1 MSNPMT
7 ANPMTQCAIAGIGQT
22 EFSTNSGRSELRV
35 ACDAILAALDDAGLE
50 AKDID
55 GIVTYTIDNNDEASL
70 LRALGMPDIKYSV
83 RLPLGGGGSAATIHH
98 ACAAVASGAASTVV
112 IWRAMNERSE
122 YRFGQPTNTPAGTR
136 INDMTYTIWGI
147 PYGLQFPGACSALGF
162 QRYMTRYGVTNE
174 DLGHIVVQQRAY
186 AANNPNARFYQ
197 RPITLD
203 DHQNSKWIAAP
214 VLRLFD
220 CCQESDGG
228 VALIVTSRERA
239 RDLKGEHVRILG
251 SAFSLPCNVE
261 PLTSYYTD
269 DPVVMHEATN
279 TARRLFESAGVGPKD
294 IDVALLYDAFSPE
307 VVRQLEAFGFC
318 KPGEALDF
326 VKSGATAIDGELP
339 LNTNGG
345 LIGEAYIH
353 GLNLV
358 TEGVRQLRG
367 VSCNQRDGAELALFS
382 SGYGAVIL
390 AKD

>member
-1 MSNPMT
+1 VSNL
-7 ANPMTQCAIAGIGQT
+7 MTQCAIAGIGQT

-35 ACDAILAALDDAGLE
+35 ACDAILAALAEAGLE
-50 AKDID
+50 ASDID

-70 LRALGMPDIKYSV
+70 LRALGIPDVKYSV

-122 YRFGQPTNTPAGTR
+122 YRFGQPKGTPMGSR
-136 INDMTYTIWGI
+136 INDMTFPIWGI

-162 QRYMTRYGVTNE
+162 QRYMHKYGATNE
-174 DLGHIVVQQRAY
+174 DLGHLVVQQRAY
-186 AANNPNARFYQ
+186 AATNPNARFFGK
-197 RPITLD
+197 PITLE
-203 DHQNSKWIAAP
+203 DHQNSKWIAEP

-220 CCQESDGG
+220 CCQETDGG

-251 SAFSLPCNVE
+251 SAFCMPMNTE

-269 DPVVMHEATN
+269 DPIIMREAEIV
-279 TARRLFESAGVGPKD
+279 AGRLYEAAGVSPKD
-294 IDVALLYDAFSPE
+294 IDVALLYDAFTPE
-307 VVRQLEAFGFC
+307 VVRQLEAFRFA

-326 VKSGATAIDGELP
+326 VKSGACALDGELP

-345 LIGEAYIH
+345 LIGEAYVH
-353 GLNLV
+353 GLNMV

-367 VSCNQRDGAELALFS
+367 VAANQREGTELVLFS
-382 SGYGAVIL
+382 SGNAAVVL

>member
-1 MSNPMT
+1 MT
-7 ANPMTQCAIAGIGQT
+7 NPMTQCAIAGIGQT

-35 ACDAILAALDDAGLE
+35 ACDAILAALDDAGLT

-55 GIVTYTIDNNDEASL
+55 GIVTYTIDNNDEVSL
-70 LRALGMPDIKYSV
+70 LRALSIPDVKYSV
-83 RLPLGGGGSAATIHH
+83 RVPLGGGGSAATIHH

-122 YRFGQPTNTPAGTR
+122 YRFGQPKDTPGGTR
-136 INDMTYTIWGI
+136 INDMTFTIWGI

-162 QRYMTRYGVTNE
+162 QRYMHKYGVTSE

-186 AANNPNARFYQ
+186 AATNPLARFYGK
-197 RPITLD
+197 PITLE
-203 DHQNSKWIAAP
+203 DHQNSKWIAEP

-239 RDLKGEHVRILG
+239 RDMKGEHVRILG
-251 SAFSLPCNVE
+251 SAFSMPCNVE

-269 DPVVMHEATN
+269 DPIIMREAEIV
-279 TARRLFESAGVGPKD
+279 AGRLYEAAGIGPKD
-294 IDVALLYDAFSPE
+294 IDVALLYDAFTPE
-307 VVRQLEAFGFC
+307 VVRQLEAFRFC
-318 KPGEALDF
+318 GPGEAIDF
-326 VKSGATAIDGELP
+326 VKSGAIALDGELP

-353 GLNLV
+353 GLNMV

-367 VSCNQRDGAELALFS
+367 TAANQREGAELVLFS
-382 SGYGAVIL
+382 SGNGAVVL

>member
-1 MSNPMT
+1 MTNPMT
-7 ANPMTQCAIAGIGQT
+7 NCAIAGIGQT
-22 EFSTNSGRSELRV
+22 EFSTNSGRSELRL

-55 GIVTYTIDNNDEASL
+55 GIVTYTIDNNDEVSL

-98 ACAAVASGAASTVV
+98 ACAAIASGAASTVV

-122 YRFGQPTNTPAGTR
+122 YRFGQPRETPQGTR
-136 INDMTYTIWGI
+136 INDMTFTIWGI

-162 QRYMTRYGVTNE
+162 QRYMAKYGVTNA
-174 DLGHIVVQQRAY
+174 DLGHIIVQQRAY

-197 RPITLD
+197 KPITLD
-203 DHQNSKWIAAP
+203 DHQNSRWIAEP

-220 CCQESDGG
+220 CCQETDGG
-228 VALIVTSRERA
+228 VALIITSLERA

-251 SAFSLPCNVE
+251 SAFSMPYNVE
-261 PLTSYYTD
+261 PLSGYYTD
-269 DPVVMHEATN
+269 DPTVMEEALF
-279 TARRLFESAGVGPKD
+279 TAQRVYEAAGVGPKD
-294 IDVALLYDAFSPE
+294 IDVALLYDAFAPE
-307 VVRQLEAFGFC
+307 VVRQLEAFRFC

-326 VKSGATAIDGELP
+326 VKSGAIALDGELP

-345 LIGEAYIH
+345 LIGEAYVH
-353 GLNLV
+353 GLNMV
-358 TEGVRQLRG
+358 NEGVRQLRG
-367 VSCNQRDGAELALFS
+367 TAANQRKDAELALFS

>member
-1 MSNPMT
+1 MSS
-7 ANPMTQCAIAGIGQT
+7 NPMTQCAIAGIGQT

-35 ACDAILAALDDAGLE
+35 ACDAILAALGDAGLE

-55 GIVTYTIDNNDEASL
+55 GIVTYTIDNNDEVSL
-70 LRALGMPDIKYSV
+70 MRALGIRDLKYSV
-83 RLPLGGGGSAATIHH
+83 RLPMGGGGSAMTLHH

-122 YRFGQPTNTPAGTR
+122 YRFGQPKEAPSGSR
-136 INDMTYTIWGI
+136 INDMTFTIWGI

-162 QRYMTRYGVTNE
+162 QRYMNKYGVTNA
-174 DLGHIVVQQRAY
+174 DLGQIVVQQRAY
-186 AANNPNARFYQ
+186 AATNPLARFYG

-203 DHQNSKWIAAP
+203 DHQNSKWIADP

-239 RDLKGEHVRILG
+239 RDLKGQHVRILG
-251 SAFSLPCNVE
+251 SSASIPYNVE
-261 PLTSYYTD
+261 PLSPYYTD
-269 DPVVMHEATN
+269 DPMVMQQSVN
-279 TARRLFESAGVGPKD
+279 SARRVFEAAGVGPKD
-294 IDVALLYDAFSPE
+294 IDVALLYDAFTPE
-307 VVRQLEAFGFC
+307 VVHQLEAFGFC
-318 KPGEALDF
+318 GEGEALDF
-326 VKSGATAIDGELP
+326 VKSGACAIDGELP

-353 GLNLV
+353 GLNMV

-367 VSCNQRDGAELALFS
+367 TASNQRKDAELVLFS
-382 SGYGAVIL
+382 SGNGAVVL
-390 AKD
+390 ARD

>member
-1 MSNPMT
+1 MSNLM
-7 ANPMTQCAIAGIGQT
+7 NQCAIAGIGQT

-55 GIVTYTIDNNDEASL
+55 GIVTYTIDNNDEVSL
-70 LRALGMPDIKYSV
+70 LRALGIPDVKYSV

-122 YRFGQPTNTPAGTR
+122 YRFGQPKGTPQGTR
-136 INDMTYTIWGI
+136 INDMTFTIWGI
-147 PYGLQFPGACSALGF
+147 PYGLQFPGASSALAF
-162 QRYMTRYGVTNE
+162 QRSMHRYGVTNE
-174 DLGHIVVQQRAY
+174 DLGHLVVQQRAY
-186 AANNPNARFYQ
+186 AATNPLARFYQ

-203 DHQNSKWIAAP
+203 DHQNSKWIADP

-251 SAFSLPCNVE
+251 SAFSMPYNVE

-269 DPVVMHEATN
+269 DPVIMEETRN
-279 TARRLFESAGVGPKD
+279 SARRVFEAAGVGPKD

-318 KPGEALDF
+318 KEGEALDF
-326 VKSGATAIDGELP
+326 VKSGAIALDGELP

-367 VSCNQRDGAELALFS
+367 TASNQREGAELVLFS
-382 SGYGAVIL
+382 SGNGAVVL